1 MAASHR
7 AFRTS
12 ARLYNPYYFIYHQEG
27 PFMAHER
34 NAAKPA
40 AGGKAGR
47 PRPSPGGEHSHS
59 GQAPPHNLP
68 APLTPLIGREAEV
81 QQIHA
86 WLRDPACRLLTITGV
101 GGAGKSHLAQAAAL
115 RALDDP
121 IVQQRFADGL
131 YFVPVA
137 ALVDPTHLLGAVA
150 AALRFDFD
158 ATRDPTAQLLDH
170 VRQRR
175 LLLLFD
181 NLELFA
187 GDPAFL
193 VTLLH
198 TAPGV
203 MLVTTSR
210 QRLNVTGEQLMVLT
224 GLPYPEEAGSETN
237 DAALELFVRT
247 AQAVQPDFAPD
258 AEWPQIVQICRQLQ
272 GLPLGIQLAASALR
286 TYTCTQI
293 AAGLRTN
300 LDFLSATLPNVAER
314 HRTLRALFEY
324 SWALLNGPEQRLLQ
338 QLAIFAD
345 GFTATAAESAGATPA
360 LLALL
365 SDKSLLAR
373 APAPPGRPDVEPRFQ
388 IHNVIRQFAAEKLA
402 AHPALEQSLRK
413 QHCAYYT
420 HLAASYGR
428 ELRSAEVVA
437 ALARLRLEWDNIRQA
452 WQWAATEPALAE
464 LEQSLPTIVTFYLLG
479 GSLAELQAMLATALQ
494 TVQTVA
500 GQPGSADPRQAQQV
514 AALLLAA
521 LLLAASATAANEQ
534 GDYESAAAFAEEA
547 TRFAQ
552 ASRHVE
558 AEAQGYLQWGRAHF
572 FRGQYDEAQR
582 RLSTA
587 LATALTL
594 QANHLVAAIHFSL
607 AANRLY
613 RGDYAAGQNH
623 YEESLRLYQELG
635 DQTNVYK
642 LRYNLALMHFYT
654 GDYLKARAI
663 FNECIEYYRAIN
675 DRRSLGRLL
684 NNLGAVHTQ
693 LGDYTQA
700 QTFYDEALTLKRAI
714 GDRPHESLILANL
727 GLLATLQRDF
737 ETAVTRCR
745 QAVAIG
751 QELGERAVIAY
762 AQTCLGHALAGMGWL
777 AEAAD
782 LFGEALALHQ
792 ELGQIDQALEPL
804 AGLAAV
810 YLAQEQA
817 QQAQGYVEEIL
828 PHLPRLAAAGIVEPF
843 RIYWVCHQV
852 LAANRDLRATEVL
865 TAAHRLLQARAALI
879 THEPLRRLYL
889 EQVEIHRAIVSA
901 YAQLPGERRQEEA
914 RHWRQRID
922 QHESLIQDLENLL
935 QPDDTSE

>member
-1 MAASHR
+1 
-7 AFRTS
+7 
-12 ARLYNPYYFIYHQEG
+12 
-27 PFMAHER
+27 
-34 NAAKPA
+34 
-40 AGGKAGR
+40 
-47 PRPSPGGEHSHS
+47 
-59 GQAPPHNLP
+59 
-68 APLTPLIGREAEV
+68 LTPLIGREAEV
-81 QQIHA
+81 QRVLD

-101 GGAGKSHLAQAAAL
+101 GGVGKSHLAQAAAL
-115 RALDDP
+115 RALNDP
-121 IVQQRFADGL
+121 IIQQRFPDGL
-131 YFVPVA
+131 YFVPLATLA
-137 ALVDPTHLLGAVA
+137 ATTHLPGTVA
-150 AALRFDFD
+150 TALRFDFD
-158 ATRDPTAQLLDH
+158 ATRDPSAQLLDYI
-170 VRQRR
+170 RQRR
-175 LLLLFD
+175 LLLLLD
-181 NLELFA
+181 NAELLA

-193 VTLLH
+193 VTLLQ

-203 MLVTTSR
+203 MIAATSR
-210 QRLNVTGEQLMVLT
+210 QRLNLSGEQLMVLT
-224 GLPYPEEAGSETN
+224 GLPYPEEAEAET
-237 DAALELFVRT
+237 DHTALELFVRT
-247 AQAVQPDFAPD
+247 ARAVQPDFTPD
-258 AEWPQIVQICRQLQ
+258 AEWPQIVRICRQLQ

-293 AAGLRTN
+293 AEGLKGN
-300 LDFLSATLPNVAER
+300 LDFPGAPMPDVAER
-314 HRTLRALFEY
+314 HRTLRAVCEY

-338 QLAIFAD
+338 QLAVFAD
-345 GFTATAAESAGATPA
+345 GFTATAAESAGATPD
-360 LLALL
+360 LLARL
-365 SDKSLLAR
+365 SDKSLLTR
-373 APAPPGRPDVEPRFQ
+373 APAPPGQPEGEPRFQ
-388 IHNVIRQFAAEKLA
+388 IHQVIRQFAAEKLA
-402 AHPALEQSLRK
+402 AHPALEQALRK

-420 HLAASYGR
+420 RQAASYGR
-428 ELRSAEVVA
+428 ELRGAEVVA
-437 ALARLRLEWDNIRQA
+437 TLARMRLEWDNIRLA

-464 LEQSLPTIVTFYLLG
+464 LEQGTPAIVAFYLMG
-479 GSLAELQAMLATALQ
+479 GPLAELQTMLATPLQ
-494 TVQTVA
+494 TVQLVA
-500 GQPGSADPRQAQQV
+500 GQPGRAESRQAQQV
-514 AALLLAA
+514 AA

-534 GDYESAAAFAEEA
+534 GDYERAAALAEEA
-547 TRFAQ
+547 THFAQ
-552 ASRHVE
+552 ASRHIE

-587 LATALTL
+587 LATALTH
-594 QANHLVAAIHFSL
+594 QAHHLVAATHFSL

-613 RGDYAAGQNH
+613 RGDYAAGQHH

-635 DQTNVYK
+635 DQTNVHK
-642 LRYNLALMHFYT
+642 LRYNLALMHFYA

-663 FNECIEYYRAIN
+663 FDECLAYYRTLD

-700 QTFYDEALTLKRAI
+700 QTFYDEALALKRRI

-727 GLLATLQRDF
+727 GLLATLQHNF
-737 ETAVTRCR
+737 ETAITHCR

-782 LFGEALALHQ
+782 LFGEALALHRA
-792 ELGQIDQALEPL
+792 LGQADQALEPL

-817 QQAQGYVEEIL
+817 RQAQGYVEEIL
-828 PHLPRLAAAGIVEPF
+828 PHLPRLGAAGIVEPF

-865 TAAHRLLQARAALI
+865 TTAHQLLQGRAALI

-889 EQVEIHRAIVSA
+889 EQVEIHRAIVNA
-901 YAQLPGERRQEEA
+901 YARLPGERRQEEA

-922 QHESLIQDLENLL
+922 QHESLIHDLENLL
-935 QPDDTSE
+935 RTDDQSE